1 MPGRHGQALILLA
14 VFGIPAVLGKGS
26 GEPTTPREWQGSLG
40 ELFSRIDTDGDGQ
53 IEASE
58 AARYIGDASVGA
70 EDLQCMQAN
79 VDGADQGDTIS
90 EKELQRHLQSL
101 MKASSV
107 KDLFHET
114 IQSQVS
120 QHYSCKLALCCRATG

>member
-1 MPGRHGQALILLA
+1 M
-14 VFGIPAVLGKGS
+14 
-26 GEPTTPREWQGSLG
+26 G
-40 ELFSRIDTDGDGQ
+40 ELFSKIDTDGDGQ

-70 EDLQCMQAN
+70 EDLECMQAN

-101 MKASSV
+101 MKAS
-107 KDLFHET
+107 LT
-114 IQSQVS
+114 
-120 QHYSCKLALCCRATG
+120 LALPYQPKMPIKITVNLSFCHGLL

>member
-1 MPGRHGQALILLA
+1 MPGRHEQVTILLA
-14 VFGIPAVLGKGS
+14 VLAAQAVLSKVSAG
-26 GEPTTPREWQGSLG
+26 PTAPREWQGSLG

-58 AARYIGDASVGA
+58 AARYIGDASVGD

-101 MKASSV
+101 MKASSA
-107 KDLFHET
+107 KDLFHDK
-114 IQSQVS
+114 SRSRS
-120 QHYSCKLALCCRATG
+120 QHV